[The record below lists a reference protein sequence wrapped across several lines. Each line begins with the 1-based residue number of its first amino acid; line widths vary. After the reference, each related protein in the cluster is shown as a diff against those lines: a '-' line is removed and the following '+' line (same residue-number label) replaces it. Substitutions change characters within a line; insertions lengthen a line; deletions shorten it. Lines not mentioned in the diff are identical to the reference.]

1 MITKKEMEE
10 NSFLISKV
18 GLRKST
24 KKDIVNSSY
33 FDKKSNKYMLEYY
46 SDKGH
51 VVREATDFE
60 VRVIEEDSKLVARK
74 LKTLMNTGFFS
85 STEEYRKTFRL
96 VRYTSE
102 KEPRTRSCDI
112 DYNEEEKY
120 MAYETSSSQ
129 YNIADFKY
137 LTDREQQELTEKFKE
152 IWHRTLMAQD

>member
-33 FDKKSNKYMLEYY
+33 FDKESNKYMLDYY

-60 VRVIEEDSKLVARK
+60 VKVIEEDSKFVARK
-74 LKTLMNTGFFS
+74 LKTLMDTGFFQLA
-85 STEEYRKTFRL
+85 EDWGDVKRL
-96 VRYTSE
+96 VRYRVDNNP
-102 KEPRTRSCDI
+102 KTRSCDI
-112 DYNEEEKY
+112 DYNENEGY
-120 MAYETSSSQ
+120 MA
-129 YNIADFKY
+129 
-137 LTDREQQELTEKFKE
+137 
-152 IWHRTLMAQD
+152 

>member
-24 KKDIVNSSY
+24 KKDIVYHSY
-33 FDKKSNKYMLEYY
+33 FDEKTNKYMLDYY
-46 SDKGH
+46 SRGGH

-60 VRVIEEDSKLVARK
+60 VKVIEEDSKHVARK
-74 LKTLMNTGFFS
+74 LKTLMNTGFFP
-85 STEEYRKTFRL
+85 STEEYGKTFRL

-120 MAYETSSSQ
+120 MAYETSSSK

-137 LTDREQQELTEKFKE
+137 LTDKEQQELTEKFKE
-152 IWHRTLMAQD
+152 IWYMTLMA